1 MKISI
6 IGNGKMGQQIQK
18 IALERGHEIHVVIDE
33 GNWSAESILGS
44 DMAIEFTQP
53 ESSKKNILNC
63 FKANVPVVVGTTGW
77 YSSYDEI
84 IEHCKN
90 LNGTLLASTNFS
102 LGVNIFFEINKKL
115 AALINLNKNYNSSIT
130 ETHHLQKLDK
140 PSGTAISLAEQII
153 NNHDSYEDWKLAD
166 NLINNNLVSIKAN
179 RAPNIPGKHTV
190 VYENDIDEISITH
203 NAKNRKGFALG
214 AVLAAE
220 FIANKK
226 GVFTMKEVLGIQ

>member
-6 IGNGKMGQQIQK
+6 IGNGRMGQQIQK
-18 IALERGHEIHVVIDE
+18 VAIERGHEIHVVIDE

-44 DMAIEFTQP
+44 DVAIEFTQP

-115 AALINLNKNYNSSIT
+115 ASLMNANKQYKPQIL
-130 ETHHLQKLDK
+130 ETHHLQKLDS
-140 PSGTAISLAEQII
+140 PSGTAITIATGMLEELTAYDSWKEAEKVKDHILKIQ
-153 NNHDSYEDWKLAD
+153 SFRKAD
-166 NLINNNLVSIKAN
+166 
-179 RAPNIPGKHTV
+179 IPGTHRVEYNSSEDK
-190 VYENDIDEISITH
+190 ISIEH
-203 NAKNRKGFALG
+203 EALNRNGFALG
-214 AVLAAE
+214 AVIAAE
-220 FIANKK
+220 FLQDKK
-226 GVFTMKEVLGIQ
+226 GIFSMKEVLGL